1 LFNPFGK
8 PTQIEATKSFEVKD
22 QAFALDIDLGV
33 SYVNLRRAKGIDK
46 ATVQIEL
53 LSKDGLVEQFPMK
66 ALKFISLINSAEI
79 FVDDYAKKLTPSEKP
94 KKYFGEHEK
103 SFIAEAMPKAL
114 ERVLVLP
121 NNPLFASQFVG
132 AGAGASA
139 AAASAAPVSNYSV
152 SKVWIDPGCIVCDAC
167 ETIFPEVFEVKA
179 DTCIIKPGAPLNDG
193 LRIQEAAEACPV
205 EVIKFTKVA

>member
-1 LFNPFGK
+1 
-8 PTQIEATKSFEVKD
+8 
-22 QAFALDIDLGV
+22 
-33 SYVNLRRAKGIDK
+33 
-46 ATVQIEL
+46 
-53 LSKDGLVEQFPMK
+53 MK

-139 AAASAAPVSNYSV
+139 AAASAAASAAPVSNYSV